1 MEIITNI
8 NDLQN
13 DLLIWFS
20 NQGRIGIP
28 WKLKEDGSR
37 PITGEMLSPYG
48 IWIAEVM
55 LQQTQLKVV
64 LRYWKKW
71 MITFPDLLA
80 LAEAEEQEVL
90 LLWQGL
96 GYYSRAKRLH
106 KSSKLLVNLIGK
118 NNILDFSF
126 WPVELDQWMALPG
139 IGKSTAGSIISSAFD
154 LSFPILD
161 GNVRRILSRLIASNK
176 SSLQDTK
183 RLWSLSEQLVPNHNP
198 RDFNQALMDLG
209 AIVCTANKPKCNV
222 CPIQNYCLA
231 FLKYDPIDFPKKNL
245 KKEIPFQEIGLALVF
260 NKDGEILIDQRL
272 DSASMGGMWEFPGG
286 KKESNEPIEKAIT
299 REIKEEIGIDI
310 KLVEKLLSFE
320 HTYSHKK
327 LFFTVYICDLF
338 SGKPRALACQKILWV
353 KPNRLFEF
361 PFPAANTKIIFALFK
376 HLGIEKENL

>member
-13 DLLIWFS
+13 DLFIWFS
-20 NQGRIGIP
+20 NQGRLGIP

-37 PITGEMLSPYG
+37 PKTGEMRSPYG

-80 LAEAEEQEVL
+80 LAEADEQEVL

-126 WPVELDQWMALPG
+126 WPVELEQWIALPG

-154 LSFPILD
+154 LPFPILD

-209 AIVCTANKPKCNV
+209 SIVCTATKPKCNV

-272 DSASMGGMWEFPGG
+272 DSGSMGGMWEFPGG
-286 KKESNEPIEKAIT
+286 KKESNEPIEKTIK

-338 SGKPRALACQKILWV
+338 WQTQSFSMSK
-353 KPNRLFEF
+353 
-361 PFPAANTKIIFALFK
+361 NT
-376 HLGIEKENL
+376 LGQT

>member
-1 MEIITNI
+1 METITNI
-8 NDLQN
+8 NDIQN

-20 NQGRIGIP
+20 NQGRHGIP

-37 PITGEMLSPYG
+37 PETGEKLSPYG

-80 LAEAEEQEVL
+80 LAEADEQEVL
-90 LLWQGL
+90 FLWQGL

-106 KSSKLLVNLIGK
+106 KSAKLLVNLIGK

-126 WPVELDQWMALPG
+126 WPIELDQWMALPG

-176 SSLQDTK
+176 SSQQDTK
-183 RLWSLSEQLVPNHNP
+183 RLWILSEQLVPNYNP

-209 AIVCTANKPKCNV
+209 ATVCTVNKPKCNV

-260 NKDGEILIDQRL
+260 NKDGELLIDQRL
-272 DSASMGGMWEFPGG
+272 DSGSMGGMWEFPGG
-286 KKESNEPIEKAIT
+286 KKELNEPIEKTIT

-327 LFFTVYICDLF
+327 LFFTVYICDFF
-338 SGKPRALACQKILWV
+338 SGKPRALKCQKLLWV
-353 KPNRLFEF
+353 KPNRLLEF